1 MCIFSFYVVSVFVFV
16 VEKTYS
22 FTSIVYLC
30 TILFR
35 LAHIQLAGYLRNP
48 AKFLGVKMFLLL
60 D

>member
-1 MCIFSFYVVSVFVFV
+1 MFV

-48 AKFLGVKMFLLL
+48 AKFLGVNMFLLL